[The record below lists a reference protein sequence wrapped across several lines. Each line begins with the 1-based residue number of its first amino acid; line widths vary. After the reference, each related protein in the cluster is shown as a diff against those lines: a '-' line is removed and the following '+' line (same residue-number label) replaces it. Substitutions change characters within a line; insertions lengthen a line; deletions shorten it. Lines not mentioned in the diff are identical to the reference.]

1 MTDDEVKVMDAVRRM
16 TDMMTVKND
25 VFKNNV
31 KAMEFK
37 NAILADLAILT
48 TAGADKISARGFRLN
63 ATADKTDADDVLE
76 KLLRKMASTAKIIKK
91 SDPAFNNTFII
102 RRGFYGSQE
111 LLDTARAFKDDLTT
125 AAIAKFNEFALAAA
139 TPANLQAKID
149 ASEAAR
155 TEQNEGKGGTV
166 ASTAEVKAAIK
177 RIRANRLGL
186 KEIGENIVEETGDAG
201 LIAEWQ
207 SACKIEKR
215 SKNES
220 PPTPPNNGEV
230 RSEK

>member
-25 VFKNNV
+25 VFKDNV
-31 KAMEFK
+31 KAIEFK

-91 SDPAFNNTFII
+91 SDPAFNNTFIM

-111 LLDTARAFKDDLTT
+111 LLDTARAFKEDLTT
-125 AAIAKFNEFALAAA
+125 AVIAKFDDFALPSA
-139 TPANLQAKID
+139 TPVNIQAKID

-155 TEQNEGKGGTV
+155 TQQNEGKGDTV

-177 RIRANRLGL
+177 RLRANRMSL
-186 KEIGENIVEETGDAG
+186 KEIGENILDELGDEG
-201 LIAEWQ
+201 LIGEWKA
-207 SACKIEKR
+207 ACKIEKR
-215 SKNES
+215 AKNEP
-220 PPTPPNNGEV
+220 PPTPPNNG
-230 RSEK
+230 

>member
-16 TDMMTVKND
+16 TDMMTVNND
-25 VFKNNV
+25 VFKDNA
-31 KAMEFK
+31 KALEFK
-37 NAILADLAILT
+37 TAILADLAILS
-48 TAGADKISARGFRLN
+48 TAGAEKISSRGLRLN

-91 SDPAFNNTFII
+91 SDPSFNNTFIM

-125 AAIAKFNEFALAAA
+125 ANVAKFDDFALPSAN
-139 TPANLQAKID
+139 PANIQAKID

-155 TEQNEGKGGTV
+155 TEQNEGKGGTI

-177 RIRANRLGL
+177 RLRANRMSL
-186 KEIGENIVEETGDAG
+186 KEIGENILDELGDAG
-201 LIAEWQ
+201 LIAEWD
-207 SACKIEKR
+207 SASKIEKR
-215 SKNES
+215 NPSEP
-220 PPTPPNNGEV
+220 PPTPPNNG
-230 RSEK
+230 

>member
-16 TDMMTVKND
+16 TDMMTVEND
-25 VFKNNV
+25 VFKDNV

-91 SDPAFNNTFII
+91 SDPAFNNTFIM

-125 AAIAKFNEFALAAA
+125 TVIAKFDEFALAAA
-139 TPANLQAKID
+139 TPANIQAKID
-149 ASEAAR
+149 ASETAR
-155 TEQNEGKGGTV
+155 TQQNEGKGGTV

-177 RIRANRLGL
+177 RIRANRMSL
-186 KEIGENIVEETGDAG
+186 KEIGENILDELGDEG
-201 LIAEWQ
+201 LIGEWK

-215 SKNES
+215 GTT
-220 PPTPPNNGEV
+220 PPTPPNNG
-230 RSEK
+230 